1 MNRLKAFTLMFL
13 VGVVCLFPIQ
23 FSSGTSVGVK
33 ADDWARYKIT
43 ATWNSENPNA
53 TEPRSVTDSK
63 NTEWK
68 VVTVEKVFHAN
79 VTILVTTQF
88 KNGTQQEPVYT
99 ANLTQALTTSGN
111 DSEFGFQIILAGLSK
126 GEPVRQSRIVINDTI
141 TKEFLG
147 ENREVN
153 YAGLRLLVE
162 GVTNYEYYWDRQ
174 TGFLLKSLFF
184 DIAYDSEG
192 YQSTTWIET
201 EITQTNLWQTQS
213 PQESPQESPQPW
225 LQWGPPMVIATIV
238 LVAFLLIKS
247 RPKTKRIRRK
257 RI

>member
-1 MNRLKAFTLMFL
+1 MFL

-23 FSSGTSVGVK
+23 FSSETSVGVK
-33 ADDWARYKIT
+33 ADDWTKYKIT

-53 TEPRSVTDSK
+53 TEPRSVIDSK

-68 VVTVEKVFHAN
+68 VITVEKVFGTN
-79 VTILVTTQF
+79 VTIQVTTRF
-88 KNGTQQEPVYT
+88 RNGTQQDAVYT
-99 ANLTQALTTSGN
+99 SNVTSALTASGD
-111 DSEFGFQIILAGLSK
+111 DSNFGFRIIPAGLSK
-126 GEPVRQSRIVINDTI
+126 GESVRQSRIVINDTI

-174 TGFLLKSLFF
+174 TGFLLKSLYF

-192 YQSTTWIET
+192 YQSATWIET
-201 EITQTNLWQTQS
+201 DITQTNLWQTQS
-213 PQESPQESPQPW
+213 PQEPPQESPQSW

>member
-1 MNRLKAFTLMFL
+1 MNKLKVFTLMLL

-23 FSSGTSVGVK
+23 FSSAASVGVK
-33 ADDWARYKIT
+33 AGDWAKYKIT

-68 VVTVEKVFHAN
+68 LVTVEEVFRSN

-88 KNGTQQEPVYT
+88 KDGTPQEDVYT
-99 ANLTQALTTSGN
+99 ANITQAPTTSGY
-111 DSEFGFQIILAGLSK
+111 DSEFGFQIIPSGLIK

-162 GVTNYEYYWDRQ
+162 GVTNYEYYWDRE
-174 TGFLLKSLFF
+174 TGFLLKSLYF
-184 DIAYDSEG
+184 DIAYDSQG
-192 YQSTTWIET
+192 YQSSTWIET

-213 PQESPQESPQPW
+213 PQESPQPW
-225 LQWGPPMVIATIV
+225 LQWGPPIVIATMV
-238 LVAFLLIKS
+238 LVALLLIKRRS
-247 RPKTKRIRRK
+247 KTKRIRRR